1 MKERIEMCLSG
12 SGGQGLI
19 LAGIILA
26 EAAGIYDGK
35 EAAQTQ
41 SYGPEARGGASRSE
55 VVISN
60 DIIDYPKVI
69 RSDIL
74 LALTQTSCNKYVKNL
89 NKDGIL
95 VADSTLVTEVPAI
108 SNKIYL
114 FPITETA
121 QKIFGT
127 KLVTNII
134 SLGIIVGLTEVVSQE
149 AIQKAVC
156 SRVPAKA
163 RQVNE
168 KALLLGFDIAKDL
181 KIKNKKLGNKKN

>member
-1 MKERIEMCLSG
+1 MKERIEICLSG

-26 EAAGIYDGK
+26 EAAGIYDEK
-35 EAAQTQ
+35 EAVQTQ

-55 VVISN
+55 VVISEEA
-60 DIIDYPKVI
+60 IDYPKVI
-69 RSDIL
+69 KSDIL
-74 LALTQTSCNKYVKNL
+74 LALTQTACDKYVKNL

-95 VADSTLVTEVPAI
+95 VADSTLVTEVPDI
-108 SNKIYL
+108 SNKTYL

-121 QKIFGT
+121 QKKFDT

-156 SRVPAKA
+156 SRVPVKAKEI
-163 RQVNE
+163 NE

-181 KIKNKKLGNKKN
+181 KTKK

>member
-35 EAAQTQ
+35 EAVQTQ

-60 DIIDYPKVI
+60 NTIDYPKVI
-69 RSDIL
+69 KSDIL
-74 LALTQTSCNKYVKNL
+74 LALTQTACDKYIKNL
-89 NKDGIL
+89 NQDGIL
-95 VADSTLVTEVPAI
+95 VADSTLVTEVPTV

-134 SLGIIVGLTEVVSQE
+134 SLGIIVGLTGVVSKE
-149 AIQKAVC
+149 AIQKAV
-156 SRVPAKA
+156 SSKVPVKAKEI
-163 RQVNE
+163 NE

-181 KIKNKKLGNKKN
+181 KAKEEESK

>member
-1 MKERIEMCLSG
+1 MEERIETCLSG

-35 EAAQTQ
+35 EAVQTQ

-60 DIIDYPKVI
+60 SAIDYPKVI
-69 RSDIL
+69 KADIL
-74 LALTQTSCNKYVKNL
+74 LALTQTACDKYVKNL

-95 VADSTLVTEVPAI
+95 VADSTSVTEVPNI

-114 FPITETA
+114 FPI
-121 QKIFGT
+121 
-127 KLVTNII
+127 
-134 SLGIIVGLTEVVSQE
+134 SLWV
-149 AIQKAVC
+149 
-156 SRVPAKA
+156 
-163 RQVNE
+163 
-168 KALLLGFDIAKDL
+168 
-181 KIKNKKLGNKKN
+181 

>member
-26 EAAGIYDGK
+26 EAAGIYDEK
-35 EAAQTQ
+35 EAVQTQ

-60 DIIDYPKVI
+60 DTIDYPKVI
-69 RSDIL
+69 KSDIL
-74 LALTQTSCNKYVKNL
+74 LALTQTACDKYIKNL
-89 NKDGIL
+89 NEDGIL
-95 VADSTLVTEVPAI
+95 VADSTLVTEVPTV
-108 SNKIYL
+108 SNKKYL
-114 FPITETA
+114 FPITEIA

-134 SLGIIVGLTEVVSQE
+134 SLGIIVGLTGVVSQE
-149 AIQKAVC
+149 AIQRAVSSKVPVKA
-156 SRVPAKA
+156 KEI
-163 RQVNE
+163 NE

-181 KIKNKKLGNKKN
+181 KAKEEESK

>member
-1 MKERIEMCLSG
+1 MKERIEICLSG

-26 EAAGIYDGK
+26 EAAGIYDEK
-35 EAAQTQ
+35 EAVQTQ

-55 VVISN
+55 VVISEN
-60 DIIDYPKVI
+60 TIDYPKVMK
-69 RSDIL
+69 SDIL
-74 LALTQTSCNKYVKNL
+74 LALTQTACDKYIKNL
-89 NKDGIL
+89 SEDGIL
-95 VADSTLVTEVPAI
+95 LVDSDLVTNIPST

-114 FPITETA
+114 FPIAETA
-121 QKIFGT
+121 QEKIGT

-134 SLGIIVGLTEVVSQE
+134 SLGIIVGLTKIVSKG

-163 RQVNE
+163 LEINK
-168 KALLLGFDIAKDL
+168 KALLLGFDIAQ
-181 KIKNKKLGNKKN
+181 KIEKK

>member
-35 EAAQTQ
+35 EAVQTQ

-60 DIIDYPKVI
+60 DTIDYPKVI
-69 RSDIL
+69 KSDIL
-74 LALTQTSCNKYVKNL
+74 LALTQTACDKYIKNL
-89 NKDGIL
+89 NQDGIL
-95 VADSTLVTEVPAI
+95 VADSTLVTEVPTV
-108 SNKIYL
+108 SNKKYL

-127 KLVTNII
+127 KLVNII
-134 SLGIIVGLTEVVSQE
+134 SLGIIVGLTKVVSQE
-149 AIQKAVC
+149 AIQKAV
-156 SRVPAKA
+156 SSKVPVKAKEI
-163 RQVNE
+163 NE
-168 KALLLGFDIAKDL
+168 KALLLGFDIAKKL
-181 KIKNKKLGNKKN
+181 KAKEKESK

>member
-26 EAAGIYDGK
+26 EAASIYDGK
-35 EAAQTQ
+35 EAVQTQ

-60 DIIDYPKVI
+60 DAIDYPKVI
-69 RSDIL
+69 KSDIL
-74 LALTQTSCNKYVKNL
+74 LALTQTACDKYVKNL
-89 NKDGIL
+89 NKEGIL
-95 VADSTLVTEVPAI
+95 IADSTLVSEVPTI

-114 FPITETA
+114 FPIAEIA
-121 QKIFGT
+121 QKKLGT

-134 SLGIIVGLTEVVSQE
+134 SLGIIVGLTEVVSRE
-149 AIQKAVC
+149 AIQKSVY
-156 SRVPAKA
+156 SRVPSKA
-163 RQVNE
+163 REVNE
-168 KALLLGFDIAKDL
+168 KALLLGFDIATGMKSE
-181 KIKNKKLGNKKN
+181 KKLKQKIR

>member
-1 MKERIEMCLSG
+1 MKERLEICLSG

-35 EAAQTQ
+35 EAVQTQ

-55 VVISN
+55 IVISEKT
-60 DIIDYPKVI
+60 IDYPKVI
-69 RSDIL
+69 KSDIL
-74 LALTQTSCNKYVKNL
+74 LALTQTACDKYVKNL

-95 VADSTLVTEVPAI
+95 LADSSLVKEIPDI
-108 SNKIYL
+108 SNKAYL
-114 FPITETA
+114 FPIAETA
-121 QKIFGT
+121 QKKFNT

-149 AIQKAVC
+149 SIQKAVC

-163 RQVNE
+163 KEINK
-168 KALLLGFDIAKDL
+168 KALSLGFDIARGL
-181 KIKNKKLGNKKN
+181 KNNK

>member
-35 EAAQTQ
+35 EAVQTQ

-60 DIIDYPKVI
+60 DTIDYPKVI
-69 RSDIL
+69 KSDIL
-74 LALTQTSCNKYVKNL
+74 LALTQTACDKYVKNL

-95 VADSTLVTEVPAI
+95 IADSTLVTEVPNI
-108 SNKIYL
+108 SNKAYL
-114 FPITETA
+114 FPIAETA
-121 QKIFGT
+121 QKKFGT

-134 SLGIIVGLTEVVSQE
+134 SLGIIVGLTGVVSQE
-149 AIQKAVC
+149 AIQKAVG
-156 SRVPAKA
+156 SKVPVKAKE
-163 RQVNE
+163 VNE

-181 KIKNKKLGNKKN
+181 KAKKQENK